1 MVTASRLECGDAD
14 SCEQYGGDDPDQ
26 QKEQAC
32 FPRIGF
38 PGSPG
43 KPILAGLTH
52 DSYLSLCNTVHEKTG
67 ALQA

>member
-1 MVTASRLECGDAD
+1 MQIPASSMAVMI
-14 SCEQYGGDDPDQ
+14 PNQ

-38 PGSPG
+38 PGSPE

-52 DSYLSLCNTVHEKTG
+52 DFYLSLCNTVHEKTG